1 MQDSTIIICNDAV
14 SVCEFVAVR
23 SLDSADSFDMEVAAA
38 KPQGCGLAVAQ
49 VRNAQHSYA

>member
-23 SLDSADSFDMEVAAA
+23 SLDSADSFDMAAA